1 MLRSGRLPGGGQT
14 TAMQTQANVQ
24 AEERERASSPP
35 RAQIRLLVVDIDG
48 TIAGPSNQVSEP
60 VREAIQKAK
69 AAGVRV
75 AIATGRMHRSAE
87 RFHYAIGADMPLCS
101 YQGALIRDPDSQ
113 KTLKHWSLDW
123 PLAEEL
129 LQVLQ
134 DQPVGVHLYIDDQLY
149 LRELSPLSQA
159 YAERSQVPFQMFSSA
174 QYGRSPT
181 KILAVS
187 EDTEFLQEL
196 QGSLRRRY
204 SPDQLYLTRSEPI
217 FLEATHPAVNKGNAV
232 RFLAEEMLGLSA
244 EQVMAIGDG
253 DNDIEMLRYAG
264 IGVAMGNASPAL
276 LPHADWIAP
285 SVTEDGVAAAIETF
299 ILG

>member
-1 MLRSGRLPGGGQT
+1 
-14 TAMQTQANVQ
+14 MQPVEVQ
-24 AEERERASSPP
+24 ERPQKRQSRQSL
-35 RAQIRLLVVDIDG
+35 AQREVRLLVLDIDG
-48 TIAGPSNQVSEP
+48 TLAGPSNQVSEP
-60 VREAIQKAK
+60 VRRAIQRAK

-101 YQGALIRDPDSQ
+101 YQGALIRDPESQ
-113 KTLKHWSLDW
+113 KTFKHWRLDW
-123 PLAEEL
+123 ALTEEL

-134 DQPVGVHLYIDDQLY
+134 DLPVGVHLYIDDQLY
-149 LRELSPLSQA
+149 VRELSPLSRA
-159 YAERSQVPFQMFSSA
+159 YAERSQVPFQILSPA
-174 QYGRSPT
+174 QYGQRPT
-181 KILAVS
+181 KILVVS

-196 QGSLRRRY
+196 QGSLRQRY
-204 SPDQLYLTRSEPI
+204 SPEQLYLTRSEPI

-232 RFLAEEMLGLSA
+232 RFLAEELLGVSA

-276 LPHADWIAP
+276 LPYADWVAP
-285 SVTEDGVAAAIETF
+285 PVTEDGVAVAIETF
-299 ILG
+299 ILT

>member
-1 MLRSGRLPGGGQT
+1 
-14 TAMQTQANVQ
+14 MQTGAEAQVQ
-24 AEERERASSPP
+24 EKKREKGSWRD
-35 RAQIRLLVVDIDG
+35 IRLLVVDIDG

-60 VREAIQKAK
+60 VQRAIQKAK

-87 RFHYAIGADMPLCS
+87 RFHHAIGADMPLCS

-123 PLAEEL
+123 SLTEEL

-149 LRELSPLSQA
+149 LRELSSLSQA
-159 YAERSQVPFQMFSSA
+159 YAERSQVPFQMLSPA
-174 QYGRSPT
+174 QHGKSPT
-181 KILAVS
+181 KILAVC
-187 EDTEFLQEL
+187 EDTEFLQAL
-196 QGSLRRRY
+196 QGSLRQRY
-204 SPDQLYLTRSEPI
+204 SPEQIYLTRSEPI

-232 RFLAEEMLGLSA
+232 RFLAEELLGVSA
-244 EQVMAIGDG
+244 DQVMAIGDG

-276 LPHADWIAP
+276 LPHADWVAP
-285 SVTEDGVAAAIETF
+285 PVTEDGVAVAIETF

>member
-1 MLRSGRLPGGGQT
+1 
-14 TAMQTQANVQ
+14 MQTGAEAQVQ
-24 AEERERASSPP
+24 QRKKEAGSWRD
-35 RAQIRLLVVDIDG
+35 IRLLVLDIDG

-60 VREAIQKAK
+60 VRQAIQKAK

-123 PLAEEL
+123 SLAEEL

-159 YAERSQVPFQMFSSA
+159 YAERSQVPFQM
-174 QYGRSPT
+174 
-181 KILAVS
+181 L
-187 EDTEFLQEL
+187 
-196 QGSLRRRY
+196 
-204 SPDQLYLTRSEPI
+204 
-217 FLEATHPAVNKGNAV
+217 
-232 RFLAEEMLGLSA
+232 
-244 EQVMAIGDG
+244 
-253 DNDIEMLRYAG
+253 
-264 IGVAMGNASPAL
+264 SPAQHGKK
-276 LPHADWIAP
+276 PHQDP
-285 SVTEDGVAAAIETF
+285 GCFGGYGVSAATPGIPAAAVF
-299 ILG
+299 S

>member
-1 MLRSGRLPGGGQT
+1 
-14 TAMQTQANVQ
+14 MQTGAEAQVQ
-24 AEERERASSPP
+24 EKKREKGAWIQRD
-35 RAQIRLLVVDIDG
+35 IRLLVVDIDG

-60 VREAIQKAK
+60 VRQAIQKAK

-123 PLAEEL
+123 SLTEEL

-149 LRELSPLSQA
+149 VRELSPLSQA
-159 YAERSQVPFQMFSSA
+159 YAERSQVPLQMLSLA
-174 QYGRSPT
+174 QYGKSPT

-196 QGSLRRRY
+196 QGSLRQRY
-204 SPDQLYLTRSEPI
+204 SPEQIYLTRSEPI

-232 RFLAEEMLGLSA
+232 RFLAEELLGVSA

-276 LPHADWIAP
+276 LPHADWVAP
-285 SVTEDGVAAAIETF
+285 PVSEDGVVAAIETF

>member
-1 MLRSGRLPGGGQT
+1 
-14 TAMQTQANVQ
+14 
-24 AEERERASSPP
+24 
-35 RAQIRLLVVDIDG
+35 LVLDIDG

-60 VREAIQKAK
+60 VRQAIQKAK

-123 PLAEEL
+123 SLAEEL

-159 YAERSQVPFQMFSSA
+159 YAERSQVPFQMLSPA
-174 QYGRSPT
+174 QHGKSPT

-187 EDTEFLQEL
+187 EDTEFLQQL
-196 QGSLRRRY
+196 QGSLRQRY
-204 SPDQLYLTRSEPI
+204 SPEQIYLTRSEPI
-217 FLEATHPAVNKGNAV
+217 FLEATHAAVNKGNAV
-232 RFLAEEMLGLSA
+232 RFLAEELLEVSA
-244 EQVMAIGDG
+244 DQVMAIGDG
-253 DNDIEMLRYAG
+253 DNDIEMLQYAG

-276 LPHADWIAP
+276 LPHADWVAP
-285 SVTEDGVAAAIETF
+285 PVTEDGVAVAIETF

>member
-1 MLRSGRLPGGGQT
+1 
-14 TAMQTQANVQ
+14 MQTGAEAQVQ
-24 AEERERASSPP
+24 EKKREKGAWIQRD
-35 RAQIRLLVVDIDG
+35 IRLLVVDIDG

-60 VREAIQKAK
+60 VRQAIQKAK

-123 PLAEEL
+123 SLTEEL

-149 LRELSPLSQA
+149 VRELSPLSQA
-159 YAERSQVPFQMFSSA
+159 YAERSQVPLQMLSPA
-174 QYGRSPT
+174 QYGKSPT

-187 EDTEFLQEL
+187 EDTEFLQAL
-196 QGSLRRRY
+196 QGSLRQRY
-204 SPDQLYLTRSEPI
+204 SPEQIYLTRSEPI

-232 RFLAEEMLGLSA
+232 RFLAEELLGVSA

-276 LPHADWIAP
+276 LPHADWVAP
-285 SVTEDGVAAAIETF
+285 PVSEDGVVAAIETF